1 MRSLLRL
8 YLTITL
14 TAVGAFLFIPQVS
27 WAQPVLQVGV
37 GYTAA
42 SVMVLGIRRNRVC
55 FPLPWYLFAGGLFTH
70 STGILVEAVLTRTLN
85 NQASPSLADA
95 FWIALYPMLFVGM
108 ALIIRRRSASRDW
121 AALVD
126 ASTIT
131 TGLGLLCWVFL
142 IHPAVLSSADTMVGR
157 AVVIT
162 YPVADVVV
170 LAMLVRL
177 LIRPGSH
184 PRSWSFTF
192 MVSSVTAFLVG
203 DVGWAIIYRLGLDSG
218 YIWDHVLD
226 MTLLIAYVLFGAAA
240 LHPSVRDVGE
250 ETQTT
255 AVARLSPWLLGL
267 LTTASLIAPCL
278 LLVEV
283 YNDQITDGLAIA
295 VSSTALFLLV
305 VTRMAQLLR
314 QVETQARH
322 LRQLARVDELTGL
335 PNRRAWNS
343 DIDDALERARR
354 DRLPLSVAMIDL
366 DHFKLF
372 NDEFGHPTG
381 DRLLKSAAA
390 AWQEELRAVDGM
402 ARYGGEEFILF
413 FEGSDADHATE
424 VLIRLQGV
432 TPLGQ
437 TFSGGV
443 ATWNSDETADA
454 LVDRADVALY
464 AAKGG
469 GRNRVVTAESRADL
483 DVAAFTEH

>member
-14 TAVGAFLFIPQVS
+14 TAVGAFLFIPEVS

-42 SVMVLGIRRNRVC
+42 SVMVLGIRRNRVR

-162 YPVADVVV
+162 YPVADLVV

-184 PRSWSFTF
+184 RRSWSFTF
-192 MVSSVTAFLVG
+192 MVSAVTAFLVG
-203 DVGWAIIYRLGLDSG
+203 DVGWASIYRLGLDSG

-314 QVETQARH
+314 QVEEQARH
-322 LRQLARVDELTGL
+322 LRQLE
-335 PNRRAWNS
+335 
-343 DIDDALERARR
+343 
-354 DRLPLSVAMIDL
+354 
-366 DHFKLF
+366 
-372 NDEFGHPTG
+372 
-381 DRLLKSAAA
+381 
-390 AWQEELRAVDGM
+390 
-402 ARYGGEEFILF
+402 
-413 FEGSDADHATE
+413 
-424 VLIRLQGV
+424 
-432 TPLGQ
+432 
-437 TFSGGV
+437 
-443 ATWNSDETADA
+443 